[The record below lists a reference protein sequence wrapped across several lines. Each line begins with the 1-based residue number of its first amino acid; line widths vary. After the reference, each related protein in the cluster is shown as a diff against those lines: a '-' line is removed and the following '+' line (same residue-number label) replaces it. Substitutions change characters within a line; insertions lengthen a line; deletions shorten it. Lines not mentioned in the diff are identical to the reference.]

1 MKLSQGKG
9 YEKSSWSIAEGTRER
24 ERERVKIPI
33 LAKLSETYTEWQ
45 NMFQV
50 MPRVSRYTL
59 GSKIDELFLELL
71 QIILFASYTKGKEK
85 LAAVTKAS
93 IKLDAIKFFLQL
105 GWQSKLLQNMGYVKI
120 SESLHEVGRMLGGW
134 IKSLQDTKEGR

>member
-1 MKLSQGKG
+1 
-9 YEKSSWSIAEGTRER
+9 
-24 ERERVKIPI
+24 
-33 LAKLSETYTEWQ
+33 
-45 NMFQV
+45 MFQV

>member
-1 MKLSQGKG
+1 MVFRRIR
-9 YEKSSWSIAEGTRER
+9 ERERER

-33 LAKLSETYTEWQ
+33 LSKLSETYTEWQ

-71 QIILFASYTKGKEK
+71 QIVLFASYAKGKEK
-85 LAAVTKAS
+85 LAAATKAS

-105 GWQSKLLQNMGYVKI
+105 GWQSKLFQNTKYVKI
-120 SESLHEVGRMLGGW
+120 SELLHEVGRMLGGW
-134 IKSLQDTKEGR
+134 IKSLQNTKEGQ